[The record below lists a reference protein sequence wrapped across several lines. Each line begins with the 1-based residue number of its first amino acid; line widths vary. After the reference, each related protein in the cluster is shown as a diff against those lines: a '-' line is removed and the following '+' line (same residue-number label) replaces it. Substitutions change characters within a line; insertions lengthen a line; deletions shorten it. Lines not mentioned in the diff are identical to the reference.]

1 MYFSSSEP
9 EVRASREGFDIRP
22 FVKQIDAAPAEW
34 PVQINYLYLPY
45 HVDNNDVQSITIE
58 ATPIFVFGSAFYRID
73 KMSSIDEDF
82 RLITTSDLMS
92 DLQRQSFIL
101 DNDAQRQIV
110 QIVLK
115 LLNNTNE
122 EVQNQAVKCL
132 SLLVYK
138 IKEDQ
143 IRIICQT
150 LCSNCTNV
158 STITKQLRYIS
169 NLGLKAVMESLIIN
183 GNGLDNKAHI
193 LKEIMNYFINDIR
206 NEELETTT
214 DLNIIIFMLTK
225 TIKNKNIY
233 WEFHQKLK
241 EIILKL
247 LYSNKKN
254 TNALC
259 NILSTIQT
267 SIQHINS
274 LDEAKFK
281 KLIQRIAEKTGQQ
294 NETIF
299 TIDELNKLE
308 NAFNL
313 SIDNIKQ
320 MIETIEYMFLQSAY
334 HLIKPQI
341 LENDLIN
348 EQNFDENKA
357 KIFVEQWSINAKEI
371 VERLKTSHIASYSL
385 SDIHWTLDVGITQ
398 SSKSKVKRPIAIYE
412 FQLKNEQT
420 KQIENIQTEFN
431 KDELYTFFEKLESIQ
446 SQLDAL
452 MT

>member
-1 MYFSSSEP
+1 MIHENVTGFDPFPRTVIDDELITPTDKRVFALATDLRQGYTIERLFELTKINRWFLDKFSSIIQFIINHSDASAIEDRSLLLEAKRLGFSDKQIAMYCSSSEP
-9 EVRASREGFDIRP
+9 EVRGSREGFDIRP
-22 FVKQIDAAPAEW
+22 FVKQIDAVPAEW
-34 PVQINYLYLPY
+34 PVQMNYLYLTY
-45 HVDNNDVQSITIE
+45 HVDNNDVQPITIE

-73 KMSSIDEDF
+73 KMSLIGEDF
-82 RLITTSDLMS
+82 RLITISDVMS

-101 DNDAQRQIV
+101 DNDTQRQIV

-254 TNALC
+254 T
-259 NILSTIQT
+259 
-267 SIQHINS
+267 
-274 LDEAKFK
+274 
-281 KLIQRIAEKTGQQ
+281 
-294 NETIF
+294 
-299 TIDELNKLE
+299 
-308 NAFNL
+308 
-313 SIDNIKQ
+313 
-320 MIETIEYMFLQSAY
+320 
-334 HLIKPQI
+334 
-341 LENDLIN
+341 
-348 EQNFDENKA
+348 
-357 KIFVEQWSINAKEI
+357 
-371 VERLKTSHIASYSL
+371 
-385 SDIHWTLDVGITQ
+385 
-398 SSKSKVKRPIAIYE
+398 
-412 FQLKNEQT
+412 
-420 KQIENIQTEFN
+420 
-431 KDELYTFFEKLESIQ
+431 
-446 SQLDAL
+446 
-452 MT
+452 

>member
-1 MYFSSSEP
+1 S
-9 EVRASREGFDIRP
+9 AIRH
-22 FVKQIDAAPAEW
+22 FVTPIAAVPAEW
-34 PVQINYLYLPY
+34 PVQMNYLYLTY
-45 HVDNNDVQSITIE
+45 HVDNNDVQPITIE

-73 KMSSIDEDF
+73 KMSLIGEDF
-82 RLITTSDLMS
+82 RLITISDVMS

-101 DNDAQRQIV
+101 DNDTQRQIV

-169 NLGLKAVMESLIIN
+169 NLGLKAVIESLII
-183 GNGLDNKAHI
+183 NGLDNKAHI

-259 NILSTIQT
+259 NILST
-267 SIQHINS
+267 
-274 LDEAKFK
+274 
-281 KLIQRIAEKTGQQ
+281 
-294 NETIF
+294 
-299 TIDELNKLE
+299 
-308 NAFNL
+308 
-313 SIDNIKQ
+313 
-320 MIETIEYMFLQSAY
+320 
-334 HLIKPQI
+334 
-341 LENDLIN
+341 
-348 EQNFDENKA
+348 
-357 KIFVEQWSINAKEI
+357 
-371 VERLKTSHIASYSL
+371 
-385 SDIHWTLDVGITQ
+385 
-398 SSKSKVKRPIAIYE
+398 
-412 FQLKNEQT
+412 
-420 KQIENIQTEFN
+420 
-431 KDELYTFFEKLESIQ
+431 
-446 SQLDAL
+446 
-452 MT
+452 

>member
-1 MYFSSSEP
+1 MIHENVTGFDPFPRTVIDDELITPTDKRVFALATDLRQGYTIERLFELTKINRWFLDKFSSIIQFIINHSDASAIEDRSLLLEAKRLGFSDKQIAMYCSSSEP
-9 EVRASREGFDIRP
+9 EVRGSREGFDIRP
-22 FVKQIDAAPAEW
+22 FVKQIDAVPAEW
-34 PVQINYLYLPY
+34 PVQMNYLYLTY
-45 HVDNNDVQSITIE
+45 HVDNNDVQPITIE

-73 KMSSIDEDF
+73 KMSLIGEDF
-82 RLITTSDLMS
+82 RLITISDVMS

-101 DNDAQRQIV
+101 DNDTQRQIV

-241 EIILKL
+241 EIKLKL

-259 NILSTIQT
+259 NILS
-267 SIQHINS
+267 
-274 LDEAKFK
+274 KYVFK
-281 KLIQRIAEKTGQQ
+281 
-294 NETIF
+294 
-299 TIDELNKLE
+299 
-308 NAFNL
+308 L
-313 SIDNIKQ
+313 SIIIKQ
-320 MIETIEYMFLQSAY
+320 IFFFYRNIPCYSKFSCDCAN
-334 HLIKPQI
+334 
-341 LENDLIN
+341 LEEKN
-348 EQNFDENKA
+348 
-357 KIFVEQWSINAKEI
+357 V
-371 VERLKTSHIASYSL
+371 SH
-385 SDIHWTLDVGITQ
+385 Q
-398 SSKSKVKRPIAIYE
+398 P
-412 FQLKNEQT
+412 
-420 KQIENIQTEFN
+420 
-431 KDELYTFFEKLESIQ
+431 
-446 SQLDAL
+446 
-452 MT
+452 